1 MWKVKESQGNQ
12 CIDKFYAHKAS
23 STDLSSSF
31 FAPKEKNQEMMMN
44 LLACCLSFAPKKN
57 AKNDN
62 ELGHSLSS
70 FAPKKNAKNDNELG
84 HSLSSFATEAK

>member
-1 MWKVKESQGNQ
+1 
-12 CIDKFYAHKAS
+12 
-23 STDLSSSF
+23 
-31 FAPKEKNQEMMMN
+31 MMMN